1 MFPIHEIPTLDE
13 LRRKVA
19 ELRAPF
25 EPEQMHAF
33 LNLLKT
39 SAIVTRALDEFF
51 ARFHLSLARFS
62 ILAMLYFRYQEG
74 QTSTEMAAKRAVS
87 KATLTAVLDSLAR
100 DKLIV
105 RLPDPKDRRRRVIRL
120 TTVGFAKMEDLV
132 PHYQEFLKHVI
143 GELDLKQLPV
153 FLQVLETFQTF
164 GPAVETAKLHKRSR
178 GGQTPK

>member
-1 MFPIHEIPTLDE
+1 MFPIHEIPDLDE

-19 ELRAPF
+19 ELKAPF

-39 SAIVTRALDEFF
+39 SAIVSRALEEFF
-51 ARFHLSLARFS
+51 ARYDLNLARFS

-87 KATLTAVLDSLAR
+87 KATLTSVLDSLAR

-105 RLPDPKDRRRRVIRL
+105 RLPDPQDRRRRVIRL
-120 TTVGFAKMEDLV
+120 TTVGFAKMEALV
-132 PHYQEFLKHVI
+132 PDYQAFLKRVI
-143 GELDLKQLPV
+143 GQLDLTQLPT
-153 FLQVLETFQTF
+153 FLRVLETFQAF
-164 GPAVETAKLHKRSR
+164 GPTPR
-178 GGQTPK
+178 GKESLPDA